1 MQKAWKVVLILSI
14 TINLALGFILLS
26 RPRSEEPDFSIYTER
41 IDSLELELFTLRQ
54 IELELSTLR
63 QTRDSVRSS
72 IDTITIKI
80 SDNEKNYEE
89 IRDIILSNSVN
100 DDYVFFTEYLK
111 QNRERLDSIDNP

>member
-1 MQKAWKVVLILSI
+1 MQKEFLTLSI
-14 TINLALGFILLS
+14 TINLILGFILLD
-26 RPRSEEPDFSIYTER
+26 RPKSEEPDFSIYTER
-41 IDSLELELFTLRQ
+41 IDSLELEL
-54 IELELSTLR
+54 STLQ

-89 IRDIILSNSVN
+89 IRDIVLSNSVN

-111 QNRERLDSIDNP
+111 QNRERFRSIDNP

>member
-1 MQKAWKVVLILSI
+1 MQKEFLTLSI
-14 TINLALGFILLS
+14 TINLILGFILLD
-26 RPRSEEPDFSIYTER
+26 RPKSEEPDFSIYTER
-41 IDSLELELFTLRQ
+41 IDSLELEL
-54 IELELSTLR
+54 STLQ

-111 QNRERLDSIDNP
+111 QNRERFRSIDNP

>member
-14 TINLALGFILLS
+14 TLNLALGFILLS
-26 RPRSEEPDFSIYTER
+26 KSKKVTPNFSTYTKK
-41 IDSLELELFTLRQ
+41 IDSL
-54 IELELSTLR
+54 ELELSTLR

-72 IDTITIKI
+72 IDTIIIKI

-100 DDYVFFTEYLK
+100 EDYLFFTEYLSK
-111 QNRERLDSIDNP
+111 RGYDSINNP

>member
-1 MQKAWKVVLILSI
+1 MQKAWKVILILSI
-14 TINLALGFILLS
+14 IINLALGFILLN
-26 RPRSEEPDFSIYTER
+26 RPKSEEPNFSIYTEK
-41 IDSLELELFTLRQ
+41 IDSLELELSTFRQ
-54 IELELSTLR
+54 I
-63 QTRDSVRSS
+63 RDSVRSS

-100 DDYVFFTEYLK
+100 DDYVFFTEYLR

>member
-1 MQKAWKVVLILSI
+1 MQKAWKAVLILSI

-26 RPRSEEPDFSIYTER
+26 RPKSEEPDFSIYTER
-41 IDSLELELFTLRQ
+41 IDSLELELY
-54 IELELSTLR
+54 TLR

-72 IDTITIKI
+72 IDTITIEI

-100 DDYVFFTEYLK
+100 DDYMFFTEYLSKRK
-111 QNRERLDSIDNP
+111 QRYDSIDNP

>member
-1 MQKAWKVVLILSI
+1 MQKAWKAVLILSI

-41 IDSLELELFTLRQ
+41 IDSL
-54 IELELSTLR
+54 ELELSTLR

-100 DDYVFFTEYLK
+100 DDYVFFTEYLRQYK
-111 QNRERLDSIDNP
+111 TRFDSIDNP

>member
-1 MQKAWKVVLILSI
+1 MQKAWKAILILSI

-26 RPRSEEPDFSIYTER
+26 RPKNEEPNFSIYTER
-41 IDSLELELFTLRQ
+41 IDSL
-54 IELELSTLR
+54 ELELSTLR

-80 SDNEKNYEE
+80 SDNKKNYEE

-100 DDYVFFTEYLK
+100 DDYVFFTEYLR

>member
-1 MQKAWKVVLILSI
+1 MQKAVLILSI

-41 IDSLELELFTLRQ
+41 IDS
-54 IELELSTLR
+54 LELSTLR

-111 QNRERLDSIDNP
+111 QNKERLDSIDNP

>member
-1 MQKAWKVVLILSI
+1 MQKAWKAVLILSI

-26 RPRSEEPDFSIYTER
+26 RPRSGEPDFSIYTKR
-41 IDSLELELFTLRQ
+41 IDS
-54 IELELSTLR
+54 LELSTLR

-111 QNRERLDSIDNP
+111 QNRERFDSIDNP